1 MSHTGDKKD
10 KDKKSSSGKDKDT
23 KLLAEMTK
31 DPNQEVIEQLVNKLG
46 GRQAEALRK
55 EFSQGQANMKDEIKS
70 LATVMADVAK
80 TLEGLKDIPSIPGWS
95 LVKLNHWVYSSL
107 IQGGSKEILPHVSAP
122 IQMLANPASPKI
134 TPPVLSFNLPRPG
147 MEEMYEEDQECVL
160 EDDDEDDEDTN
171 LIDYVHKKGKKRV
184 KPSMES
190 VQLWGQYRKKTTDFR
205 PDD

>member
-80 TLEGLKDIPSIPGWS
+80 TLEGLKDIPSIPG
-95 LVKLNHWVYSSL
+95 
-107 IQGGSKEILPHVSAP
+107 GSKEILPHVSAP

-134 TPPVLSFNLPRPG
+134 TPPVLNFNLPRPG

-171 LIDYVHKKGKKRV
+171 
-184 KPSMES
+184 
-190 VQLWGQYRKKTTDFR
+190 
-205 PDD
+205 